1 MAFTFN
7 DMSFLTA
14 PQRAAAQALADVGAQ
29 IAGRPG
35 APLEPIPGL
44 TPPLTLSN
52 TKRAAEIMRD
62 LDALWYNARRG
73 VQYSVMYYRHQ
84 AISDLDANNP

>member
-1 MAFTFN
+1 VAYTFN

-14 PQRAAAQALADVGAQ
+14 PQKAAAQALADLGAQ
-29 IAGRPG
+29 VPG
-35 APLEPIPGL
+35 GPPHTVPGL

-62 LDALWYNARRG
+62 LDALWANARKG
-73 VQYSVMYYRHQ
+73 VAYSILYYRHQ
-84 AISDLDANNP
+84 ALQELDANNP